1 MAFNKNMLI
10 KVVFLTEIQVN
21 NKKKKW
27 KIIPKNTINK

>member
-21 NKKKKW
+21 NNKKKV
-27 KIIPKNTINK
+27 KNNTKKYYK

>member
-21 NKKKKW
+21 NKKKKVKNNTK
-27 KIIPKNTINK
+27 KIL